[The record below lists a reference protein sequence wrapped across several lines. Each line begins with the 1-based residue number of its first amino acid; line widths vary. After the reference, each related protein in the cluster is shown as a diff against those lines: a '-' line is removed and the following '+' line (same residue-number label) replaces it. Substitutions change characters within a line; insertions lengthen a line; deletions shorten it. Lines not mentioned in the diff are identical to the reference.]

1 MEQVVLGWSHTLMAA
16 KIFTKTDKK
25 AFSEITK
32 SSQFLRFFFEAK
44 KLPQKI

>member
-32 SSQFLRFFFEAK
+32 SSQFLRFYSKQK
-44 KLPQKI
+44 KNPQKI